1 MAIKAMFFPALED
14 KGNPLRENW
23 DRLKGTAAGRWLFNQ
38 LLRVVVPY
46 TGSLGARVEEVR
58 PGYARVV
65 LEERFAVRNHL
76 RSVHAIAL
84 ANLVELTGN
93 VAVVYACPDDAR
105 MIVAGMRMKYL
116 KKARGKLTATAHPP
130 VPTSN
135 ERQQFEVV
143 VEVRDEGGDLVC
155 EGTLE
160 TLVGPKK

>member
-1 MAIKAMFFPALED
+1 MSIKTMLFPAIED
-14 KGNPLRENW
+14 KGNPVRDSW
-23 DRLKGTAAGRWLFNQ
+23 DRLKGVPGGAWLFNQ
-38 LLRVVVPY
+38 LMRVVVPY

-65 LEERFAVRNHL
+65 LHERFAVRNHL

-116 KKARGKLTATAHPP
+116 KKARGKLTATANPP
-130 VPTSN
+130 IPTSN
-135 ERQQFEVV
+135 ARQQFEVV
-143 VEVRDEGGDLVC
+143 VEVRDEAGELVC